1 MFIFNP
7 LFTIFSLLFAGYI
20 AKRSNILRQ
29 KQSRMFL
36 DFVIIFALP
45 CLVFDKI
52 YHLDFKTSLLLL
64 VGIGCISC
72 LIAGVFA
79 VILGYILKFSK
90 ATLVSIF
97 LLTSFGNTLF
107 VGIPIIAGI
116 YGESFIGEA
125 IFYDAL
131 ATALPMLLLSPFIL
145 ALGTHQKINF
155 WENIKKIMKFPPFIA
170 LALGFLLRLFPI
182 PDFIFS
188 PIEIFGSTATPIAL
202 FSIGLGLSFNAIMAS
217 YKSAMLVIFCKTVF
231 APFIF
236 IVLAMIINI
245 EFNTATKVA
254 ILESA
259 MPTMTLAGAII
270 MKAKL
275 DSNLAISSI
284 AFGILF
290 SLLSIPFLNYI
301 LSILWI

>member
-1 MFIFNP
+1 MLIFNP

-20 AKRSNILRQ
+20 AKRSKVLRQ

-36 DFVIIFALP
+36 DFVITFALP
-45 CLVFDKI
+45 CLIFDKI
-52 YHLDFKTSLLLL
+52 YHLNFETSLLLL
-64 VGIGCISC
+64 IGMGLIACF
-72 LIAGVFA
+72 IAGVFA
-79 VILGYILKFSK
+79 VTLGYILKFSK
-90 ATLVSIF
+90 STLVSIF

-107 VGIPIIAGI
+107 VGVPVIAGI
-116 YGESFIGEA
+116 YGERFIGEI
-125 IFYDAL
+125 IFYDSL

-145 ALGTHQKINF
+145 ALGTYQKINL
-155 WENIKKIMKFPPFIA
+155 WENIKKIIRFPPFIA

-188 PIEIFGSTATPIAL
+188 PIEIFGNTATPIAL
-202 FSIGLGLSFNAIMAS
+202 FAIGLSLSFNAIITS
-217 YKSAMLVIFCKTVF
+217 YKSAILVIFCKTLL

-236 IVLAMIINI
+236 ILLVMIIDL
-245 EFNTATKVA
+245 EFNTIAKVT

-290 SLLSIPFLNYI
+290 SLLTIPFLNYLLTI
-301 LSILWI
+301 L